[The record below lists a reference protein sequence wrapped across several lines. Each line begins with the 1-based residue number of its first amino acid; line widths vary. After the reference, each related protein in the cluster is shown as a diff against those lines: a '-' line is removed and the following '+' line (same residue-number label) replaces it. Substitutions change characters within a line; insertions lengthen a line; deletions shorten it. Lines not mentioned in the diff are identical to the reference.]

1 MNFKKTITIGCEY
14 NPPKGGIAQVL
25 YNYEKYVFP
34 KFKCITNSGQ
44 GNAIYKLWKAISAL
58 IQLFF
63 TLLFSKQIK
72 IVHIHTASYN
82 SFRRSAWFVH
92 LGKAMNRKVILH
104 IHGGGFKDFYQSNP
118 QYISKI
124 LNKCDCIITL
134 SPKWKKFFKTITTC
148 PMIEVVNNII
158 APPTF
163 LQTKRNDE
171 KLHLLFLGLITEQK
185 GIFDLLEV
193 LAGHK
198 NELEGKIVLHI
209 GGNGKIDKLKKI
221 IQTHGLQ
228 EFVIYEGW
236 VSGEKKIQL
245 FNISDAFILPSYT
258 EGLPVSILEAI
269 SYGLSILSTPV
280 GGIPE
285 VVNESNGILFEP
297 GNKTEIYNSILK
309 LTKSNINSATIK
321 EQSYKYLPENIKS
334 QLNTIY
340 QQLESL

>member
-1 MNFKKTITIGCEY
+1 MIQKAITIGCKY
-14 NPPKGGIAQVL
+14 SPPKGGVAQVL
-25 YNYEKYVFP
+25 YNYERYVFP
-34 KFKCITNSGQ
+34 EFKCITNSGN
-44 GNAIYKLWKAISAL
+44 GNTLYKLWKAVSAL

-63 TLLFSKQIK
+63 TLLFNKQIK

-82 SFRRSAWFVH
+82 SFRRSAWFVR

-134 SPKWKKFFKTITTC
+134 SPKWKEFFKTITTC

-193 LAGHK
+193 LSDQK

-209 GGNGKIDKLKKI
+209 GGNGKIEKLEKMV
-221 IQTHGLQ
+221 QTFGLQ
-228 EFVIYEGW
+228 KMVIYEGW
-236 VSGEKKIQL
+236 VSGERKVQL
-245 FNISDAFILPSYT
+245 FNNSNAFILPSYT
-258 EGLPVSILEAI
+258 EGLPVSILEAM
-269 SYGLSILSTPV
+269 SYGLPILSTPV

-297 GNKTEIYNSILK
+297 GNKNEIYDSILK
-309 LTKSNINSATIK
+309 LINSDINSATIK
-321 EQSYKYLPENIKS
+321 EQSLKYLPENIKS
-334 QLNTIY
+334 QLDAIY

>member
-1 MNFKKTITIGCEY
+1 MNYPEIITIGCEY
-14 NPPKGGIAQVL
+14 TPPKGGIAQVL

-34 KFKCITNSGQ
+34 DFKCITNSGQ

-63 TLLFSKQIK
+63 TLLFSKQTK

-82 SFRRSAWFVH
+82 SFHRSAWFVH

-104 IHGGGFKDFYQSNP
+104 IHGGGFKDFYQTAPQSISNV
-118 QYISKI
+118 
-124 LNKCDCIITL
+124 LNNCDCIITL
-134 SPKWKKFFKTITTC
+134 SPKWQAYFKTISTC
-148 PMIEVVNNII
+148 PMIEVVDNVIT
-158 APPTF
+158 PPTI
-163 LQTKRNDE
+163 LDVPKNDN
-171 KLHLLFLGLITEQK
+171 KTHLLFLGFITEQK

-193 LAGHK
+193 LSEHK

-209 GGNGKIDKLKKI
+209 GGNGKINKLKEI
-221 IQTHGLQ
+221 IQTHKLQ
-228 EFVIYEGW
+228 DIVIYEGW
-236 VSGEKKIQL
+236 VCGEKKIQL
-245 FNISDAFILPSYT
+245 FNISDAFILPSYA

-269 SYGLSILSTPV
+269 SYGLPILSTPV

-297 GNKTEIYNSILK
+297 GNKAEIYDSILK
-309 LTKSNINSATIK
+309 LIKSNINTATIK

-334 QLNTIY
+334 QLDAIY
-340 QQLESL
+340 KKLESL